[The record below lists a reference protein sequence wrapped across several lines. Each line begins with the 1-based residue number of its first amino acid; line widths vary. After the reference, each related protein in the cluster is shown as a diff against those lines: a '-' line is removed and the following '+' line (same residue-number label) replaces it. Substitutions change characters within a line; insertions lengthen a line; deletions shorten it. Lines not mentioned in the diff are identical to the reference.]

1 MRNLYLQGR
10 TNAAIQWCHGG
21 VLALGVVETNFD
33 HQHAGSIVKVTCVPR
48 RQRHGGVVSA
58 HRRLRAYT
66 VTGEKIQAE
75 KFNFP
80 PDFRITTATFCGL
93 YVHFAAD
100 VHGETDWENVK
111 TRHSPSVDGQSVHTI
126 HGSVPFVESNW
137 FERISVHGR

>member
-1 MRNLYLQGR
+1 MEGLCLPTEGYVHTLSRERKSRQKNL
-10 TNAAIQWCHGG
+10 I
-21 VLALGVVETNFD
+21 
-33 HQHAGSIVKVTCVPR
+33 P
-48 RQRHGGVVSA
+48 
-58 HRRLRAYT
+58 
-66 VTGEKIQAE
+66 
-75 KFNFP
+75 P

-111 TRHSPSVDGQSVHTI
+111 TRHSPSVDGQRVHTI